1 MKLLIDAGNTRLK
14 AALLSDSGRIE
25 PVLMGTLEEFIAH
38 PWGPVDAVWLS
49 AVSASDIIAA
59 LSDHLQQCGFTV
71 TRVASEKHAFG
82 VTNAYENPTKLG
94 VDRWLAMVA
103 AHNENSKHT
112 LIVDAGTA
120 TTIDWLDASGAH
132 LGGWIVPGVALMQ
145 STLMQKS
152 KLITV
157 DEAQVGRVGQLGQ
170 TTSECVTDGCVNS
183 LNGLVKQAIAVA
195 ETQLDW
201 TDFRLLLTGGAYPL
215 LSQEL
220 KRRGEERPDLVLE
233 GLARYAS
240 EL

>member
-14 AALLSDSGRIE
+14 AALLADNGRIE
-25 PVLMGTLEEFIAH
+25 PVLIGTLEDFIVH
-38 PWGPVDAVWLS
+38 PWGQVDSVWLS
-49 AVSASDIIAA
+49 AVAASDIVAA
-59 LSDHLQQCGFTV
+59 LLGHLRQCGFTV
-71 TRVASEKHAFG
+71 ERVSSEKHAFG
-82 VTNAYENPTKLG
+82 VTNAYENPTTLG

-120 TTIDWLDASGAH
+120 TTLDWLDASGQH

-145 STLMQKS
+145 STLMQQS
-152 KLITV
+152 KLISV
-157 DEAQVGRVGQLGQ
+157 DEAQVGRVGQLGHN
-170 TTSECVTDGCVNS
+170 TSECVTDGCVNS

-215 LSQEL
+215 FAQEL

-233 GLARYAS
+233 GLARYANG
-240 EL
+240 L